1 MLESEIDYATKILG
15 HKPNEVELAMLDV
28 MYSEHCSYKSSR
40 PYLKLLPTKGKYV
53 VVGPGADAGVVD
65 VGNGW
70 GVTFKIESHNHP
82 SAIEPYN
89 GAATGVGGIVRDILS
104 MGGFPIALTDSLH
117 FGSVASAHSKWLLKN
132 VVGGIADYGNCMG
145 IPTVSGEVKFNSSY
159 ESNCIVNCGC
169 VGLMPL
175 SQMPNSKPLVGQ
187 LIVLAGGT
195 TGRDGIKGVSFASR
209 GLTDR
214 SEDDR
219 SAVQIADPLTEKM
232 LVDALEE
239 FKLKKLIHYQKDLG
253 GGGLTCGLTES
264 LGKGGLG
271 AIVNL
276 DRVFLREKGMPT
288 DEVMV
293 SESQE
298 RMLLFVERPKLPAV
312 EEILKKYLLAY
323 AVIGET
329 VSEPMLCIYRNN
341 QLLFTTNPIAYTDVP
356 VIQRKEAS
364 QPAKAKPKANKDA
377 NADGGNEGDNCGA
390 VGGLGRLSPKLL
402 ADLLGSQNACSMD
415 WVYRQYDHEVGART
429 VGKPSLDS
437 ALLQLPH
444 TMLSVKTD
452 SNAYLVSHEPRI
464 GTMHVFAENWR
475 NIIARG
481 CLPIAYVDN
490 LNFGNPEREAVMRQ
504 FGESVRGMAE
514 ASRILDVPCV
524 GGNVSFYNEDE
535 KTGVAILPN
544 PVLMAVGIGTGFL
557 PKPDACRN
565 GDPIYLVN
573 GIDGLYSTIAE
584 FLNKPVAVP
593 AIAMEQEKAAGQ
605 FLLGQMGDG
614 KGKCPFKLV
623 HDNSKGLGIS
633 ALELALRYGFGV
645 QLDADDLFKEG
656 GYLIV
661 TSPEAGKSL
670 ISSCG
675 KRNIPIIKVG
685 EIGNGNSISANGVSF
700 DRAGLVERYNIL
712 PRMMGYG

>member
-1 MLESEIDYATKILG
+1 MLDSELEYARKMLG
-15 HKPNEVELAMLDV
+15 HKPNSIELAMLDV

-40 PYLKLLPTKGKYV
+40 PYLKLLPAKGKYV

-65 VGNGW
+65 VGQGW

-117 FGSVASAHSKWLLKN
+117 FGSLASAHSKWLLKN

-159 ESNCIVNCGC
+159 ESNCLVNCGC
-169 VGLMPL
+169 LGLMPL
-175 SQMPNSKPLVGQ
+175 SQMPNNKPLVGQ

-219 SAVQIADPLTEKM
+219 SAVQIADPLTEK
-232 LVDALEE
+232 LITDALEE
-239 FKLKKLIHYQKDLG
+239 IKKQKLVYYQKDLG

-276 DRVFLREKGMPT
+276 GRVFLRETGMPT

-298 RMLLFVERPKLPAV
+298 RMLLFVEHPKLPAV

-329 VSEPMLCIYRNN
+329 ITEPVLRLYRNN
-341 QLLFTTNPIAYTDVP
+341 QLVISTNPIAYTDVP
-356 VIQRKEAS
+356 VIQRKEAP
-364 QPAKAKPKANKDA
+364 QPAKAQAKKDA
-377 NADGGNEGDNCGA
+377 DNDGA
-390 VGGLGRLSPKLL
+390 VGGFGRLGPKLL
-402 ADLLGSQNACSMD
+402 ADLLGSQNVCSMD
-415 WVYRQYDHEVGART
+415 WIYRQYDHEVGART

-452 SNAYLVSHEPRI
+452 SNAYLVFHEPRI

-504 FGESVRGMAE
+504 FGESVRGLVE
-514 ASRILDVPCV
+514 ASAILDVPCV

-544 PVLMAVGIGTGFL
+544 PVLMAVGIGKGFL
-557 PKPDACRN
+557 PKPAACRN

-584 FLNKPVAVP
+584 FLGKPVAVP
-593 AIAMEQEKAAGQ
+593 AIAMEQEKATGQ
-605 FLLGQMGDG
+605 FLLGQMGDES
-614 KGKCPFKLV
+614 GKCPFKLV

-645 QLDADDLFKEG
+645 QLDTEDLFREG

-661 TSPEAGKSL
+661 TSQEAGKSL

-675 KRNIPIIKVG
+675 KRNIPIIKIG
-685 EIGNGNSISANGVSF
+685 EIGNCNSISANGVSF
-700 DRAGLVERYNIL
+700 DWAGLVERYNIL